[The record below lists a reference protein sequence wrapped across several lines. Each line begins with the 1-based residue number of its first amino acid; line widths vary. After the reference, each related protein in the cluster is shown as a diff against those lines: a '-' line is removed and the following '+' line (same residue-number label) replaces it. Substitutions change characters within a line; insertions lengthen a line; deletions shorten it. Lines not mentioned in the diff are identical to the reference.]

1 MSTMATPVRRYP
13 ASLSHNSSGPSR
25 PPRPHS
31 QPQSSIDDEV
41 PAPPDPLPP
50 AQQLP
55 ELASLEHLL
64 QQAGYKETRVFT
76 PENER
81 VRRRLK
87 VDFDEDSAAELA
99 HLYSSMGLD
108 ARGPMQ
114 VQHLT
119 KPGPY
124 RSSSSVLR
132 SVVLQDASSAI
143 NEKRRDIN
151 TAADASPEAA
161 QSWWTSTLLGRAA
174 QTVGKGIASMSP
186 PNDQGSLEASTVG
199 LGLAKGGQ
207 FVRKTKSNWELGLPY
222 SVSPP
227 QQEDIPPR
235 RVDSA
240 LFSKKPAA
248 PPAPPSTR
256 VPTAFTDPPPSIA
269 ALFSPPEE
277 NAAQFEDNMFDDD
290 AFGFSPLPSDYEAQE
305 DEDMYT
311 GYDDDYGY
319 ESSSTLGASPPTVDA
334 AAEIGQQPMV
344 DFVSPAVNFDDETL
358 ADPEEILQA
367 EREAAAIGKRILAAT
382 VEYDDDDS
390 DDEVDLFPPPK
401 APVFTAPAPAVVPP
415 PIPIVEIE
423 PPSPPKATASDR
435 IAQAMAEMLVEPTV
449 PLPVVEPVAVVV
461 EPVVVGRAPLSKL
474 RAAQSTPA
482 LGRASGQRS
491 NLISRRP
498 PFRITPASAAAPTLQ
513 RASPVICDSVSN
525 DAEDLPPLPPAPAA
539 PVQTN
544 FSSIALRARKSLT
557 SLRAAFWAEPVPALE
572 PTETVDDELP
582 RNTATPI
589 LTPRLDWQL
598 QGAHFAG
605 WSSDSDDKPKHSSSE
620 STDST
625 GTVRELGDPF
635 ADQHV
640 EIDYTKSFFYK
651 PATPPRPNDDGRG
664 SSSGGHHSGQPRK
677 QRSVKSLRAALLI
690 PVAPPPV
697 PPLPPAYRKSAG
709 RDGTRTPPRDINRH
723 VVEPPVI
730 AIHSP
735 GAWEEG
741 RPARQLVLEGEE
753 WDGHDVVSNW
763 GSGVRR
769 RSGKG
774 KSKRSKAS
782 KSRLSNQIA

>member
-1 MSTMATPVRRYP
+1 M
-13 ASLSHNSSGPSR
+13 
-25 PPRPHS
+25 
-31 QPQSSIDDEV
+31 
-41 PAPPDPLPP
+41 
-50 AQQLP
+50 
-55 ELASLEHLL
+55 
-64 QQAGYKETRVFT
+64 
-76 PENER
+76 
-81 VRRRLK
+81 RRRLK
-87 VDFDEDSAAELA
+87 QDFDEDSAAELA

-108 ARGPMQ
+108 PRGPMQ

-143 NEKRRDIN
+143 NEKRRDIPP
-151 TAADASPEAA
+151 AADASPEAA
-161 QSWWTSTLLGRAA
+161 QSWWSSTLLGRAA

-199 LGLAKGGQ
+199 LGLARGGQ
-207 FVRKTKSNWELGLPY
+207 FVRKTKSNWELGLPH

-235 RVDSA
+235 RVET
-240 LFSKKPAA
+240 LQFPKKEEL
-248 PPAPPSTR
+248 PPSAPRSR
-256 VPTAFTDPPPSIA
+256 VPTAFADPPPSIA

-277 NAAQFEDNMFDDD
+277 NVAQFDDNIFDDD

-305 DEDMYT
+305 DEDMYA
-311 GYDDDYGY
+311 GYDDFDGY
-319 ESSSTLGASPPTVDA
+319 ESSSTLSASPPTAVPRADV
-334 AAEIGQQPMV
+334 ERPMV
-344 DFVSPAVNFDDETL
+344 DLVSPATTFDDETL

-367 EREAAAIGKRILAAT
+367 EREAAEIGKRILAAT

-390 DDEVDLFPPPK
+390 DDEEVDLFPPPR
-401 APVFTAPAPAVVPP
+401 APVFTAPAPAVLPP
-415 PIPIVEIE
+415 QIPIVEIE
-423 PPSPPKATASDR
+423 PPSPPRDIASER
-435 IAQAMAEMLVEPTV
+435 IAQAMAEILSDP
-449 PLPVVEPVAVVV
+449 PAPQAVV
-461 EPVVVGRAPLSKL
+461 EPVVVERSAKL

-482 LGRASGQRS
+482 LGRASGSRS
-491 NLISRRP
+491 AISSRRP
-498 PFRITPASAAAPTLQ
+498 PFRITPVAAAAPTLQ
-513 RASPVICDSVSN
+513 RQSPVICDSVSN
-525 DAEDLPPLPPAPAA
+525 DAEDLPPLPPAPVA

-557 SLRAAFWAEPVPALE
+557 ALRAAFWAEPVPALE
-572 PTETVDDELP
+572 PAAAVDDEIP

-589 LTPRLDWQL
+589 LTPRLDWQM
-598 QGAHFAG
+598 QGSHFAG
-605 WSSDSDDKPKHSSSE
+605 WNSDSDDKRKHSTTD
-620 STDST
+620 STDSN

-651 PATPPRPNDDGRG
+651 PETPPRQNDTG
-664 SSSGGHHSGQPRK
+664 SGSRSGGYRAGQPRK

-690 PVAPPPV
+690 PVAPPPPV
-697 PPLPPAYRKSAG
+697 PPLPAAYRKSGG

-723 VVEPPVI
+723 LVEPPVI
-730 AIHSP
+730 AVHSP

-741 RPARQLVLEGEE
+741 RPARQLILEGEE
-753 WDGHDVVSNW
+753 WDGHDVVDNW

-774 KSKRSKAS
+774 KSKRSKSS
-782 KSRLSNQIA
+782 KSRLSNQVA